1 MEFRVLGPLEVL
13 EEGRGVEIG
22 GRTPRVLLAVLLL
35 HANEVVSRDRLIDE
49 LWGDSPPATAVKT
62 LQAHVSRLRATL
74 NGSGATTDRGHGMV
88 ETLGQGYC
96 LRIEPG
102 AVDADRFRGLL
113 EEGRGALG
121 EGEAERAAQVLREAL
136 GLWRGPALA
145 DLSNGSFASAE
156 IARLD
161 ELRLEAL
168 EERIDADLALG
179 RHAALV
185 GELEALVGRHPLRER
200 LRGQL
205 MLSLYRSGR
214 QAQALRV
221 YQDGRHSLAEELG
234 LDPGPALRHLES
246 QILKHDPALAPP
258 EPRRAIRT
266 PARRSRRTLV
276 LVGVLVLVAA
286 IAAVTLQALLDD
298 GATQQDAAAA
308 AIDAPGAGLLHPGT
322 GALLKQ
328 VPLGTTPSTIA
339 AGVDSVWVLDA
350 NDRTIS
356 RVDPTGHS
364 RVRTFST
371 ASTPTDLAIGANA
384 IWVGNGF
391 PAARFGDYPRSV
403 SRLDP
408 VSGVVDETIA
418 LPNAREGQY
427 LQGGGFTQQH
437 IAATREAV
445 WVVDPDL
452 SVSRIDPR
460 SNQVVATV
468 EGVEAGDIAAGPGG
482 VWFVGTVGGGDE
494 GVVEID
500 PATNAVSQ
508 RIEVAAE
515 SLATLAVGGGA
526 VWAADPL
533 GGSVWRIDPGPDPV
547 LHQIPLDLGVRSVA
561 FGHGFVWATN
571 EISDR
576 VYRIDPRTNVARV
589 VSHLAAPQRVA
600 VGQDGIWV
608 TALGPPERDES
619 LPAASCS
626 PVFARAAARPRFLIV
641 SDLPLQGDRPITRPM
656 VEGIRFVLEQR
667 GFRAGRYSV
676 GYQSCDDST
685 AQAGG
690 TDVYRCFANARAYA
704 RNLDVVGVIGAYH
717 SFCSAVE
724 IPIANQAADGP
735 LAMIS
740 PSNTVVGLTRPY
752 RGMQPGELSGLYPT
766 GKRNYVRIAAADHLA
781 AVALVEAARELGR
794 KRLFV
799 LWDRADDDTA
809 AFADSMRRAARDRSL
824 TVAGAAG
831 WDPQARSFRAL
842 AQRVAAG
849 RPEAVLMGGAAPP
862 HRGALIRDLRA
873 ALGRRV
879 ALVTSDGF
887 AAFDDLIAAAGSAA
901 RGMYVGTYGVPDS
914 KLPPSGR
921 RFLRRFERATGGRSS
936 PDFTAAY
943 GAQAA
948 QILLGAIA
956 RSDGTRASVTHEL
969 RRTRVDGG
977 ILGSI
982 RFDDNGDLV
991 EGPVT
996 IFRVSRNGPVVDRV
1010 ISVGG
1015 G

>member
-1 MEFRVLGPLEVL
+1 MEFRVLGPLEVV
-13 EEGRGVEIG
+13 ERGRQVEIG

-74 NGSGATTDRGHGMV
+74 NGSDATTDRGHGMV

-102 AVDADRFRGLL
+102 AVDADRFQGLL

-121 EGEAERAAQVLREAL
+121 EGEAERAAQVLRDAL

-205 MLSLYRSGR
+205 MISLYRSGR
-214 QAQALRV
+214 QAEALRV

-234 LDPGPALRHLES
+234 LDPGPALRRLES
-246 QILKHDPALAPP
+246 QILEHDPALAPP

-276 LVGVLVLVAA
+276 LVGALILVAA
-286 IAAVTLQALLDD
+286 MAAVTLQALLDD

-308 AIDAPGAGLLHPGT
+308 AIDAPGAGLLDPGT

-339 AGVDSVWVLDA
+339 VSVDSVWVLDA

-356 RVDPTGHS
+356 RIDPTGRS

-384 IWVGNGF
+384 IWVGNAF
-391 PAARFGDYPRSV
+391 PAGRFGDYPRSV

-418 LPNAREGQY
+418 LPNRGRPY
-427 LQGGGFTQQH
+427 FQGGGFTQQH

-445 WVVDPDL
+445 WVVDPDGT
-452 SVSRIDPR
+452 VSRIDPR
-460 SNQVVATV
+460 SNRVVATV
-468 EGVEAGDIAAGPGG
+468 EGVDAGDIAAGPGG

-515 SLATLAVGGGA
+515 SLGTLAVGGGA
-526 VWAADPL
+526 VWAADPF

-547 LHQIPLDLGVRSVA
+547 LRQIPLDLGVRSVA
-561 FGHGFVWATN
+561 FGHGFVWAAN
-571 EISDR
+571 EISDK
-576 VYRIDPRTNVARV
+576 VYRIDPRTNEARV
-589 VSHLAAPQRVA
+589 VSRLAAPQRVA
-600 VGQDGIWV
+600 VGQGGVWV
-608 TALGPPERDES
+608 TALGPPKGRET
-619 LPAASCS
+619 LPSNCGEVIPAGS
-626 PVFARAAARPRFLIV
+626 PPPRVLIV
-641 SDLPLQGDRPITRPM
+641 SDLPLQGLRQYSQPM
-656 VEGIRFVLEQR
+656 VEAIRFVLEQR
-667 GFRAGRYSV
+667 GFKAGRYRV

-690 TDVYRCFANARAYA
+690 TDVFRCFSNARAYA

-717 SFCSAVE
+717 SFCSAIE

-740 PSNTVVGLTRPY
+740 PSNTVIGLTRPY
-752 RGMQPGELSGLYPT
+752 RGMQPGELRALYPT
-766 GKRNYVRIAAADHLA
+766 GERNYVRIAAADHLA

-794 KRLFV
+794 RRLFM
-799 LWDRADDDTA
+799 LWDRADTDPRVAVDN
-809 AFADSMRRAARDRSL
+809 MRRAARDRGL

-831 WDPQARSFRAL
+831 WDPQARRFRGL

-849 RPEAVLMGGAAPP
+849 RPDAVLVAGAAPP
-862 HRGALIRDLRA
+862 HRGALIRDLRS

-879 ALVTSDGF
+879 ALVTGDGF
-887 AAFDDLIAAAGSAA
+887 AAFDELIAAAGPAA
-901 RGMYVGTYGVPDS
+901 RGMYVGNYGVPNS

-948 QILLGAIA
+948 QILLDAIA
-956 RSDGTRASVTHEL
+956 RSDGTRASVTREL
-969 RRTRVDGG
+969 RRTKVDQG

>member
-1 MEFRVLGPLEVL
+1 
-13 EEGRGVEIG
+13 
-22 GRTPRVLLAVLLL
+22 
-35 HANEVVSRDRLIDE
+35 
-49 LWGDSPPATAVKT
+49 
-62 LQAHVSRLRATL
+62 
-74 NGSGATTDRGHGMV
+74 
-88 ETLGQGYC
+88 
-96 LRIEPG
+96 
-102 AVDADRFRGLL
+102 
-113 EEGRGALG
+113 
-121 EGEAERAAQVLREAL
+121 
-136 GLWRGPALA
+136 
-145 DLSNGSFASAE
+145 
-156 IARLD
+156 
-161 ELRLEAL
+161 
-168 EERIDADLALG
+168 
-179 RHAALV
+179 
-185 GELEALVGRHPLRER
+185 
-200 LRGQL
+200 
-205 MLSLYRSGR
+205 
-214 QAQALRV
+214 
-221 YQDGRHSLAEELG
+221 
-234 LDPGPALRHLES
+234 
-246 QILKHDPALAPP
+246 
-258 EPRRAIRT
+258 
-266 PARRSRRTLV
+266 
-276 LVGVLVLVAA
+276 
-286 IAAVTLQALLDD
+286 
-298 GATQQDAAAA
+298 
-308 AIDAPGAGLLHPGT
+308 
-322 GALLKQ
+322 
-328 VPLGTTPSTIA
+328 
-339 AGVDSVWVLDA
+339 
-350 NDRTIS
+350 
-356 RVDPTGHS
+356 
-364 RVRTFST
+364 
-371 ASTPTDLAIGANA
+371 
-384 IWVGNGF
+384 
-391 PAARFGDYPRSV
+391 
-403 SRLDP
+403 
-408 VSGVVDETIA
+408 
-418 LPNAREGQY
+418 
-427 LQGGGFTQQH
+427 
-437 IAATREAV
+437 
-445 WVVDPDL
+445 
-452 SVSRIDPR
+452 
-460 SNQVVATV
+460 
-468 EGVEAGDIAAGPGG
+468 
-482 VWFVGTVGGGDE
+482 
-494 GVVEID
+494 
-500 PATNAVSQ
+500 
-508 RIEVAAE
+508 
-515 SLATLAVGGGA
+515 
-526 VWAADPL
+526 
-533 GGSVWRIDPGPDPV
+533 
-547 LHQIPLDLGVRSVA
+547 
-561 FGHGFVWATN
+561 
-571 EISDR
+571 
-576 VYRIDPRTNVARV
+576 
-589 VSHLAAPQRVA
+589 
-600 VGQDGIWV
+600 
-608 TALGPPERDES
+608 
-619 LPAASCS
+619 
-626 PVFARAAARPRFLIV
+626 
-641 SDLPLQGDRPITRPM
+641 
-656 VEGIRFVLEQR
+656 
-667 GFRAGRYSV
+667 V

-690 TDVYRCFANARAYA
+690 TDVFRCFANARAYA

-901 RGMYVGTYGVPDS
+901 RGMYVGNYGVPDS